1 MHLPA
6 MSIFDDNSFIPAA
19 SVSEFCC
26 VDPQQWR
33 LAPVQPF
40 WQLPYLPFDAPLGQM
55 MADYVPPVDPEI
67 LVRFMLSPA
76 YCSAQIILCSSRVK
90 LSDLQIVS
98 AIQKMAKSILSF

>member
-67 LVRFMLSPA
+67 LVRFMLSPD
-76 YCSAQIILCSSRVK
+76 YSLLKSSEVVRSANCLGHSKNGQEHFV
-90 LSDLQIVS
+90 
-98 AIQKMAKSILSF
+98 ILS